1 MQMRPLGLL
10 FLTRTSPPAKLL
22 FQETE
27 RLFDLLSVG
36 IMRFHFT
43 RCERE
48 IVRPPVAAAVF
59 DHQDRMCDASS
70 FSLGVSIAMG
80 PRSPERV
87 LTELAVT
94 LEPHHILPPPAL

>member
-1 MQMRPLGLL
+1 MRPLGLL
-10 FLTRTSPPAKLL
+10 FLTRTAAPTELL

-27 RLFDLLSVG
+27 RLFNLLSVG
-36 IMRFHFT
+36 IRRVNFT

-48 IVRPPVAAAVF
+48 IIRPPVAAAVC
-59 DHQDRMCDASS
+59 DHQDRMAAASY

-80 PRSPERV
+80 PGRPERL

-94 LEPHHILPPPAL
+94 FESHHISPPPPL